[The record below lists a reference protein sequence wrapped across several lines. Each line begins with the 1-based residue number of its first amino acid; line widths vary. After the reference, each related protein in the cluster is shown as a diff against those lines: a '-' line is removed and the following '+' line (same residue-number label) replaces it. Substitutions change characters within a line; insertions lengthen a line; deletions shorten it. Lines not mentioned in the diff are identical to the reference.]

1 MPTCS
6 AIAPSTG
13 RRCRSKPQ
21 PGFETCRRHRAHENG
36 IVNAQCT
43 AQTQRG
49 AQCRMQARP
58 GYNTCLRHATVEQQQ
73 PVRQPPRVAG
83 GQRGQAPLVELT
95 IQQVR
100 DLCYLVSEGFSTA
113 DIMVVLGI
121 PNEPEPPVVPP
132 AAPRRQTRRRANAPN
147 NRRRNNAD
155 ADDGSLKPH
164 HIDIITRALCDAPV
178 DTTCAVCISDYP
190 DMIAPVETDCG
201 HVFCKACITD
211 WACTHKH
218 NSCPACR
225 KELL

>member
-13 RRCRSKPQ
+13 QRCRSKPQ

-43 AQTQRG
+43 GQTQRG
-49 AQCRMQARP
+49 TQCRFHARP
-58 GYNTCLRHATVEQQQ
+58 GYNTCLRHAATEQRGAA
-73 PVRQPPRVAG
+73 PLAG
-83 GQRGQAPLVELT
+83 FERGAAPSAEGQRGQAPLVELT

-121 PNEPEPPVVPP
+121 PNDPEPPIVPP
-132 AAPRRQTRRRANAPN
+132 RRRD
-147 NRRRNNAD
+147 NNAD
-155 ADDGSLKPH
+155 DESLKPQ
-164 HIDIITRALCDAPV
+164 HIDIITRALCDAPAD
-178 DTTCAVCISDYP
+178 DTTCAICISDYP
-190 DMIAPVETDCG
+190 DMVAPVETDCG

>member
-21 PGFETCRRHRAHENG
+21 SGFETCRRHRAHENG

-49 AQCRMQARP
+49 TQCRFHARP
-58 GYNTCLRHATVEQQQ
+58 GYNTCLRHATAEQ
-73 PVRQPPRVAG
+73 QPPRVAAGFERG
-83 GQRGQAPLVELT
+83 GAPSVELT

-100 DLCYLVSEGFSTA
+100 DMCFLAAEGFSTA
-113 DIMVVLGI
+113 DILAALGLAG
-121 PNEPEPPVVPP
+121 PPPR
-132 AAPRRQTRRRANAPN
+132 APQFVAEETPRARRR
-147 NRRRNNAD
+147 RRTAARNNAD
-155 ADDGSLKPH
+155 TVNDRNLKPH
-164 HIDIITRALCDAPV
+164 HIDIITRALCDAPAGTT
-178 DTTCAVCISDYP
+178 TTCAVCISDYP
-190 DMIAPVETDCG
+190 DMVAPVETDCG

-225 KELL
+225 KELV

>member
-1 MPTCS
+1 
-6 AIAPSTG
+6 
-13 RRCRSKPQ
+13 
-21 PGFETCRRHRAHENG
+21 
-36 IVNAQCT
+36 
-43 AQTQRG
+43 
-49 AQCRMQARP
+49 MQARP

-73 PVRQPPRVAG
+73 PVRQPPRVAAGFERG
-83 GQRGQAPLVELT
+83 GAPSIELT

-121 PNEPEPPVVPP
+121 PNDPEPPQFIPEPPVVPP
-132 AAPRRQTRRRANAPN
+132 AAPRRQTRRRANAANN
-147 NRRRNNAD
+147 NRYRNNNTD
-155 ADDGSLKPH
+155 TDDGSLKPH
-164 HIDIITRALCDAPV
+164 HIDIITRALCDAPAD

-190 DMIAPVETDCG
+190 DMVAPVETDCG